1 MTALA
6 HTAVACQHSIV
17 TDGVDGNVA
26 GPLRNSFCAWL
37 INPHRAGQVAP
48 IKGNGAILADFA
60 DSAATNCSHKDTFLV
75 LETDA
80 ITAGKWLHTYQVKRR
95 TKPRYVRVGN
105 TTRAVH
111 DLYAEHVM
119 TVAVSAFEPV
129 EQWSWTPGADT
140 VGRDASLVEVRS

>member
-6 HTAVACQHSIV
+6 HTAIACQQSV
-17 TDGVDGNVA
+17 TTDGIDGNLA
-26 GPLRNSFCAWL
+26 GPLRNSFRAWL

-48 IKGNGAILADFA
+48 IEGNGPILADFA
-60 DSAATNCSHKDTFLV
+60 DSAAANCSHKDTFLV

-105 TTRAVH
+105 ATRAVH
-111 DLYAEHVM
+111 DLYAEHV
-119 TVAVSAFEPV
+119 TTIAVSAFEPV